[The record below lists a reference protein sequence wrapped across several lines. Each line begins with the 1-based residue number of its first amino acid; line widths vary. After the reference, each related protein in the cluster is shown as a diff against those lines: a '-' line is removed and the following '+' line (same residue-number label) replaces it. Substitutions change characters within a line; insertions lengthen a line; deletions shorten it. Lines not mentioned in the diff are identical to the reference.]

1 LFRLNRREAAKF
13 FWGVKSPRSG
23 EILRS
28 GEIFLGCFLPNRR
41 EAAEKFYL
49 HPKVKKKH

>member
-13 FWGVKSPRSG
+13 FWGVKSP
-23 EILRS
+23 RS